1 VSTVNSTLPSGRNL
15 PVDAFRGITILL
27 MIFVNELAGISD
39 IPQWARHMPA
49 DADAMS
55 FVDVVFP
62 AFLFIV
68 GLSLPF
74 AVQARRMKQDS
85 NLQILM
91 HGLVRAVGLI
101 VIGVFMV
108 NSSSGLP
115 GELTPISADAW
126 TLLMYGS
133 VLLIWTARPEQVSR
147 QIVWSARILGC
158 AGLVWLWWIY
168 EGLDGRGMTVQWW
181 GILGLIGWAYAIALP
196 MYLLTHRVSALAV
209 LMVVLV
215 GSYFALQLVANN
227 DDVFLSLLAGNSGHL
242 THAAIVLGGM
252 ILGLLA
258 YDTRYASAKSLFVR
272 TYCAAAIILAFGAWQ
287 FGPISKIYA
296 TPSWGL
302 FSIAACSLSF
312 LVLKWALDRPAESGW
327 AHLVLPASR
336 NPLLLYLLPYFFAAL
351 FGLFAWSPRPEQF
364 DAGLAGVFWSV
375 MFTIAVALIGRLLS
389 QAGIR
394 LRL

>member
-55 FVDVVFP
+55 IVDVVFP

-74 AVQARRMKQDS
+74 AVEARRMKQES
-85 NLQILM
+85 NLQILT

-108 NSSSGLP
+108 NSSSGLA

-126 TLLMYGS
+126 SLLMYIS
-133 VLLIWTARPEQVSR
+133 VLLIWTACPEKVSR

-168 EGLDGRGMTVQWW
+168 ESLDGRGMTVQWW

-196 MYLLTHRVSALAV
+196 MYLLTQRVSTLAV
-209 LMVVLV
+209 LMIVLV
-215 GSYFALQLVANN
+215 GSYLALQLVANN
-227 DDVFLSLLAGNSGHL
+227 DIVFLSWLAGNSGNL
-242 THAAIVLGGM
+242 THAAIVLGGI

-258 YDTRYASAKSLFVR
+258 YDTRYASAKRLFISA
-272 TYCAAAIILAFGAWQ
+272 YCAAAVILAFGTWQ
-287 FGPISKIYA
+287 FSPISKIYA

-302 FSIAACSLSF
+302 FSIAACSL
-312 LVLKWALDRPAESGW
+312 
-327 AHLVLPASR
+327 
-336 NPLLLYLLPYFFAAL
+336 
-351 FGLFAWSPRPEQF
+351 
-364 DAGLAGVFWSV
+364 

>member
-1 VSTVNSTLPSGRNL
+1 VSTVNDCLPSGRNL
-15 PVDAFRGITILL
+15 PVDVFRGVTILL

-74 AVQARRMKQDS
+74 AVQARRTRGDS
-85 NLQILM
+85 NLQILA
-91 HGLVRAVGLI
+91 HGLVRAASLI

-126 TLLMYGS
+126 TLLMYVS
-133 VLLIWTARPEQVSR
+133 VLLIWTARPETLNRQVVR
-147 QIVWSARILGC
+147 SARILGC
-158 AGLVWLWWIY
+158 VSLVWLWCIY
-168 EGLDGRGMTVQWW
+168 AGVDDRGMTVQWW

-196 MYLLTHRVSALAV
+196 MYLLTQRVSVLAV

-215 GSYFALQLVANN
+215 GSYLALQLVANN
-227 DDVFLSLLAGNSGHL
+227 DSVFVSWLAGNSGNL

-258 YDTRYASAKSLFVR
+258 YDTRYASAKSLFIPA
-272 TYCAAAIILAFGAWQ
+272 YCAAAIILAFGTWQ
-287 FGPISKIYA
+287 FSPISKIYA

-312 LVLKWALDRPAESGW
+312 LILKWALDRSQKAEW
-327 AHLVLPASR
+327 ARLFLSAAR

-351 FGLFAWSPRPEQF
+351 FGLFAWPPRPEQF

-389 QAGIR
+389 QIGIR